1 MTSTRLPLK
10 LLDEK
15 FAVCRMDAK
24 ERAPAWVL
32 DMPAQVVALMRTPT
46 EMCIVCDEADVPRTA
61 TAVDRGFRA
70 FRLDGP
76 IPHGVTGIL
85 SSLTKPLADAGI
97 SVFSLFTYDTN
108 YLFVKEADVGR
119 ASTANPAPAQS
130 RLPNSAQHTPLFDR
144 WMAIRSCSCSAST

>member
-1 MTSTRLPLK
+1 MPQNRLPLK

-15 FAVCRMDAK
+15 FAVVRMDPR

-32 DMPAQVVALMRTPT
+32 DMPAQVVALMRTPS

-61 TAVDRGFRA
+61 TAVDKGFRS

-108 YLFVKEADVGR
+108 YLFVKGADVERASKALEKAGFPVVEPEADAV
-119 ASTANPAPAQS
+119 
-130 RLPNSAQHTPLFDR
+130 
-144 WMAIRSCSCSAST
+144 

>member
-1 MTSTRLPLK
+1 MTSNPIPLT
-10 LLDEK
+10 LLDEA

-32 DMPAQVVALMRTPT
+32 DMPAQVVALMRTPS
-46 EMCIVCDEADVPRTA
+46 EMCIVCDEADVPRSA
-61 TAVDRGFRA
+61 TAVERGFRA

-108 YLFVKEADVGR
+108 YLFVKEADVPR
-119 ASTANPAPAQS
+119 ASQALGKAGFPVTEIAADA
-130 RLPNSAQHTPLFDR
+130 T
-144 WMAIRSCSCSAST
+144 

>member
-1 MTSTRLPLK
+1 MASTRLPLK

-46 EMCIVCDEADVPRTA
+46 EMCIVCDDADVPRTA

-119 ASTANPAPAQS
+119 ASTALEGAGFPVLEPEADA
-130 RLPNSAQHTPLFDR
+130 A
-144 WMAIRSCSCSAST
+144 